1 MMFDD
6 DLANFAQVASL
17 VLALLTVFTS
27 ARAATLDRLATDPGD
42 AGKGSATLEIVLDG
56 GVLLATSGVILSG
69 VPLWIASLDHAA
81 VTQQGALPLA
91 FAVSWPLMLGL
102 VAWQVALIRQA
113 IWVRTK
119 L

>member
-1 MMFDD
+1 MFDD

-27 ARAATLDRLATDPGD
+27 TRAATLHRLETAPGD
-42 AGKGSATLEIVLDG
+42 AKKGSATLEIALVS

-69 VPLWIASLDHAA
+69 APLWIESLDHAA
-81 VTQQGALPLA
+81 VTQKGALPLA

-102 VAWQVALIRQA
+102 VAWQVALISKAAR
-113 IWVRTK
+113 VRGK
-119 L
+119 LD